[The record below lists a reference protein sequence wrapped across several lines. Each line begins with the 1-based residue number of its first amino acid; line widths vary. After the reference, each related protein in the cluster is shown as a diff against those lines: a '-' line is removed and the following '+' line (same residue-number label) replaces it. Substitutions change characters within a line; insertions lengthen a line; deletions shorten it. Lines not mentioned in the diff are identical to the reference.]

1 MSKLQ
6 NEELKVVAVVQF
18 NKGEALVLNRP
29 LNFIYEEIGRDLIG
43 SDGPF
48 KRPLLHSPASEAF
61 KAFAGSEMK
70 LQMQDGSQ
78 RIVKDHWW
86 SGSLP
91 GHQSVTACDLES
103 LRKCYVFYGGMGITA
118 DDFQA
123 LRESYNGCVY
133 PYWDYERV
141 IKFDDLRRDLHQ
153 RLFHE
158 ERRVRALIAE
168 VKKKHKAL
176 VTANNQER
184 AA

>member
-1 MSKLQ
+1 MNKFQ
-6 NEELKVVAVVQF
+6 NEELKVVSVVQF

-29 LNFIYEEIGRDLIG
+29 ANFIYEQIGNDYIG
-43 SDGPF
+43 TDGPLT
-48 KRPLLHSPASEAF
+48 RALYYSRASAAF
-61 KAFAGSEMK
+61 RAFAGSELTLM
-70 LQMQDGSQ
+70 MTDGSV
-78 RIVKDHWW
+78 RKIKDHWW
-86 SGSLP
+86 A
-91 GHQSVTACDLES
+91 GHMAGHVDAVVGDIES
-103 LRKCYVFYGGMGITA
+103 LKKCYVFGPAQMTLEEY
-118 DDFQA
+118 QA
-123 LRESYNGCVY
+123 LRETYTGCVY

-141 IKFDDLRRDLHQ
+141 IKFDDMRRDLHR

>member
-48 KRPLLHSPASEAF
+48 KRPLFYSPASEAF
-61 KAFAGSEMK
+61 KAFAGSKMK

-91 GHQSVTACDLES
+91 GHQSVTACDMES
-103 LRKCYVFYGGMGITA
+103 LKKCYVFYGGMGISA
-118 DDFQA
+118 DNFQA

-133 PYWDYERV
+133 PYWDYEKV
-141 IKFDDLRRDLHQ
+141 IKYDDLRRELYSK
-153 RLFHE
+153 LSHE
-158 ERRVRALIAE
+158 ERRVQALITE

-176 VTANNQER
+176 LAVNNQER

>member
-1 MSKLQ
+1 
-6 NEELKVVAVVQF
+6 
-18 NKGEALVLNRP
+18 
-29 LNFIYEEIGRDLIG
+29 
-43 SDGPF
+43 
-48 KRPLLHSPASEAF
+48 
-61 KAFAGSEMK
+61 MK

-103 LRKCYVFYGGMGITA
+103 LKKCYVFYGGMGISA
-118 DDFQA
+118 DNFQA

-133 PYWDYERV
+133 PYWDYEKV
-141 IKFDDLRRDLHQ
+141 IKYDDLRRELYSK
-153 RLFHE
+153 LSHE
-158 ERRVRALIAE
+158 ERRVQALITE

-176 VTANNQER
+176 LAVNNQER